1 MVEFRRFQAEDLE
14 EIIDLCK
21 PEGWDSY
28 TADPERTFRALSAPG
43 VITVVAVESGHV
55 CGFAQLLTDG
65 AIRAYLTN
73 IVVAAS
79 MRGVGIGKR
88 LVNELFVRAKPV
100 YIDLLSTEGATS
112 FYDTLPH
119 RRLAGYRIYHQQLTV
134 NDVRA
139 APGRN
144 LPWPDEDHTA

>member
-1 MVEFRRFQAEDLE
+1 M
-14 EIIDLCK
+14 
-21 PEGWDSY
+21 PEPAATLKIAAQTG
-28 TADPERTFRALSAPG
+28 ALK
-43 VITVVAVESGHV
+43 TW
-55 CGFAQLLTDG
+55 TT
-65 AIRAYLTN
+65 RLTN